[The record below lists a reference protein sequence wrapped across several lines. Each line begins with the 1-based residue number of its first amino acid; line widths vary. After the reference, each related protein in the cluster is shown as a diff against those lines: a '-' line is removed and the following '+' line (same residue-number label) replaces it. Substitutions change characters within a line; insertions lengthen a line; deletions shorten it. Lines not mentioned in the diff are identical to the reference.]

1 MTQTSSFSALGISPE
16 ILEAIEVLGF
26 DTPSSIQEQA
36 IPAAISGADIVGLS
50 HTGSGKTLAFAI
62 PALECIEPEERCVQV
77 LALCPTRE
85 LAVQICREV
94 DKLALFMDGVSAV
107 PMAARVSQ
115 VVGQKENPAN
125 FLLMHAMG
133 PNVAGVIGSAIAA
146 GVLMSLFG

>member
-26 DTPSSIQEQA
+26 DTPSSSIQEQA

-94 DKLALFMDGVSAV
+94 DKLAFIYGRRFRRPHLRGASFRPQLDALRRGVQFVVGDARTRHGSDGV
-107 PMAARVSQ
+107 
-115 VVGQKENPAN
+115 GG
-125 FLLMHAMG
+125 H
-133 PNVAGVIGSAIAA
+133 
-146 GVLMSLFG
+146 

>member
-1 MTQTSSFSALGISPE
+1 MFSFFRDFDRSFFPMTQTSSFSALGISPE

-77 LALCPTRE
+77 LALCPTHT
-85 LAVQICREV
+85 AW
-94 DKLALFMDGVSAV
+94 
-107 PMAARVSQ
+107 
-115 VVGQKENPAN
+115 
-125 FLLMHAMG
+125 
-133 PNVAGVIGSAIAA
+133 GSADIAPFRLDDWF
-146 GVLMSLFG
+146 GHSDSSLLSSRFILQATLYSRTA

>member
-107 PMAARVSQ
+107 PIYAC
-115 VVGQKENPAN
+115 
-125 FLLMHAMG
+125 
-133 PNVAGVIGSAIAA
+133 
-146 GVLMSLFG
+146 